1 MSKKISDEIRQEII
15 LKNIPQALAGD
26 NEAFIQI
33 LNASRP
39 TIDVILK
46 KYIDHELSKELIK
59 DLRQECEVHI
69 WTKVIPDY
77 KLSKTTKFTTYLY
90 QQLRGYI
97 QTVYPKKYKMI
108 SFTPDFKKEA
118 KKIRDKPK
126 KKRTEKEKEKLER
139 FDLVNHNNFF
149 LYDNKENMESSY
161 SIKEDK
167 KLLMISLHD
176 IAKKKLSTKEHEI
189 FNLILKDYTNSDIS
203 SVLAVSRQYVNKV
216 YTNIVNKLK
225 NSTLLTEN

>member
-1 MSKKISDEIRQEII
+1 MSKKISDEIRQETI

-33 LNASRP
+33 LNASRF
-39 TIDVILK
+39 TIDMILK
-46 KYIDHELSKELIK
+46 KYIDHKLSKELIK
-59 DLRQECEVHI
+59 DLRQECEIHI
-69 WTKVIPDY
+69 WIKVIPDY

-118 KKIRDKPK
+118 KKIRDKPL
-126 KKRTEKEKEKLER
+126 KKRTVKEKEKLER
-139 FDLVNHNNFF
+139 FDLVNHNDFL
-149 LYDNKENMESSY
+149 LYDNKENMEYSY
-161 SIKEDK
+161 SIKEDT
-167 KLLMISLHD
+167 KLLMISLHE
-176 IAKKKLSTKEHEI
+176 IAKKKLSTKEYEI

-216 YTNIVNKLK
+216 YNNIVNKLK